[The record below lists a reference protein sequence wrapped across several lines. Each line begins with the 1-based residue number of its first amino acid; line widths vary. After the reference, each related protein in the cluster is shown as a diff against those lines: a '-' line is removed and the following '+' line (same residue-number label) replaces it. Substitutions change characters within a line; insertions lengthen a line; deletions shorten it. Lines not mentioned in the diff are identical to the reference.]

1 MRVLIAEDDPHSRY
15 MLAALLAGHGWEV
28 VTASDGVEALEHVR
42 RGPFDLVMAD
52 LLMPRLDGFQLC
64 RTIKADSNLRNI
76 PILVYTAT
84 YTAPADEELAKAAG
98 ADSVLIK
105 PAEPAHILT
114 AVEEVLK
121 KCGDRPAPPTSGAS
135 PDDES
140 STAGLLSELAYVQQH
155 NERLMAKLNRKLDQ
169 LQQAN
174 AQLSEREARFRALAE
189 AAPVGI
195 LRLDATGHAV
205 YCNDRWCRMAGAD
218 AAGDWT
224 AAVHPHD
231 QLRARRFWEQI
242 AQAGYEG
249 RCELRLGKGASPTC
263 VLFQVKPLSTTPT
276 TPQGFL
282 IIVTDVTAEKQ
293 LQQEKADLSA
303 RLHLTQKLEALGT
316 LVSGIAHE
324 FNNVL
329 TSILGF
335 SEVAR
340 HVAGTPEQVQ
350 RELGYVIEAARTGRE
365 LTRQVLTFARPQAD
379 PRTAVDLT
387 AVVGTAIKLV
397 RPMVPPAIQLQSI
410 LPERL
415 PPVIGADTQIQQV
428 VVNLA
433 KNALDAMA
441 KSGGKLTI
449 ALEAQTVDAAAAT
462 AHADL
467 RPGDYVVLSVRD
479 TGAGIPTDVLPRIF
493 DPFFTTKAA
502 GEGTGLG
509 LSVVHGIVREHGGA
523 ITVSSEPGRG
533 TLFSVFFPVARDMPT
548 AVTRPAEPIPGSGQH
563 VLFIDDDSMH
573 CRLAER
579 MFERLGYRVTTN
591 TDPLAALEELRRQ
604 PRRFD
609 LVFTDYLMPEINGM
623 ELAALIAQARP
634 ELPVVLV
641 TATTGAAK
649 ASGDHPPAVAGILS
663 KPFDMIELSQAAAR
677 VLGLAEGH

>member
-15 MLAALLAGHGWEV
+15 MLAALLAGHGWQV
-28 VTASDGVEALEHVR
+28 VTASDGVEGLEYVR
-42 RGPFDLVMAD
+42 RGSFDLVISD

-64 RTIKADSNLRNI
+64 RTIKADSSLRHI

-84 YTAPADEELAKAAG
+84 YTAPADEELARAAG
-98 ADSVLIK
+98 ADSFLIK
-105 PAEPAHILT
+105 PAEPDKIIA
-114 AVEEVLK
+114 AVERLLQEHKEV
-121 KCGDRPAPPTSGAS
+121 CPAAS
-135 PDDES
+135 VSASEEEG
-140 STAGLLSELAYVQQH
+140 STASLLAELAYVQQH
-155 NERLMAKLNRKLDQ
+155 NERLMTKLNRKVDQ
-169 LQQAN
+169 LYQAN
-174 AQLSEREARFRALAE
+174 AQLSEREAHFRALAE

-205 YCNDRWCRMAGAD
+205 YWNDRWRRLAGAD
-218 AAGDWT
+218 APGDWM
-224 AAVHPHD
+224 AAVHPED
-231 QLRARRFWEQI
+231 QSRARCFWEQV

-249 RCELRLGKGASPTC
+249 RCELRLGKGASPAC

-282 IIVTDVTAEKQ
+282 VIVTDVTAEKQ

-316 LVSGIAHE
+316 LVTGIAHE

-340 HVAGTPEQVQ
+340 QIAGTPEQVQ
-350 RELGYVIEAARTGRE
+350 RELGYVIDAARTGRE

-379 PRTAVDLT
+379 QRKALDLT
-387 AVVGTAIKLV
+387 AVVATAIKLV
-397 RPMVPPAIQLQSI
+397 RPMVPPAVELQSI

-415 PPVIGADTQIQQV
+415 PPVLGADTQIQQV

-449 ALEAQTVDAAAAT
+449 ALAVQTVDTAAAA

-467 RPGDYVVLSVRD
+467 RPGEHVVLTVCD
-479 TGAGIPTDVLPRIF
+479 TGAGIPADVLPRIF

-523 ITVSSEPGRG
+523 IAVASEPARG
-533 TLFSVFFPVARDMPT
+533 TTFRVFFPVVRDVPAVDARPDQ
-548 AVTRPAEPIPGSGQH
+548 PIPGSGQH
-563 VLFIDDDSMH
+563 VLFIDDDPMH

-591 TDPLAALEELRRQ
+591 PDALAALEELRRQ
-604 PRRFD
+604 PGQFD
-609 LVFTDYLMPEINGM
+609 LVLTDYLMPQINGI
-623 ELAALIAQARP
+623 ELAALIGQVRP
-634 ELPVVLV
+634 DLPVVLI
-641 TATTGAAK
+641 TSTTGAAK
-649 ASGDHPPAVAGILS
+649 PTGEHPPGLNGTLS
-663 KPFDMIELSQAAAR
+663 KPFDLIELSQAAAR
-677 VLGLAEGH
+677 ALRLAKER